1 MSASNR
7 FRTGWDALQSTLRQ
21 SVETVTRTARI
32 DVSST
37 GVDEIDPPDD
47 LDEYWNQYKTTGI
60 VRSNFDQFVSD
71 VVKPGVRIEADDD
84 TTVDY
89 FMGGDSAPDEAPDGG
104 FLSNS
109 FVHAGER
116 HQPFQ
121 PGLKSTIANRW
132 IRGTVTVELLKKD
145 KDDAESEI
153 TGFYHIRPETLYPQV
168 YANKN
173 ILLDPDP
180 DASANEN
187 VDFEETPRGEVA
199 AYLQF
204 DDQSILGRRIGGFS
218 QDAIPLSQND
228 VMKQV
233 LSPDIGGDDTNEQ
246 GIFGT
251 SVLEAISVD
260 IEEYKATKRDRYR
273 AIQTKAYGIWLA
285 NFGKEAIELSDTQR
299 EIVEWDDKSQQ
310 EFMDVVE
317 GLGPGDVMEA
327 DGPLEMKQFDSDV
340 PDLESTLGHYV
351 DDITSPLPAPKYS
364 IGFEK
369 NINQFVTERQETR
382 YDDIV
387 DEERR
392 YQERKWTGVFRTIAE
407 RHDALDPSGLEVVIE
422 PEEDES
428 PVRSLDDEEIERIR
442 VYTQALKDLYGSGSA
457 ASFVDEEMLRELVLQ
472 LPEDSEPEEPETP
485 PEQGL
490 TGEPPPGEQGEQQPP
505 GEQPPEQD
513 EEMEQIEAQF
523 RALMNGDG

>member
-7 FRTGWDALQSTLRQ
+7 FRSGWDALQSTLRQ

-32 DVSST
+32 DISGT

-47 LDEYWNQYKTTGI
+47 LDEYWEQYKTTGI

-71 VVKPGVRIEADDD
+71 VVKPGVRIEAEDN

-89 FMGGDSAPDEAPDGG
+89 FMGGDSAPDDAPEGG
-104 FLSNS
+104 FLNNS
-109 FVHAGER
+109 FVFAGER
-116 HQPFQ
+116 HQPFN
-121 PGLKSTIANRW
+121 PGLKATIANKW
-132 IRGTVTVELLKKD
+132 VRGTVTVELLKQD
-145 KDDAESEI
+145 KTDPESPI

-180 DASANEN
+180 DAPANEN
-187 VDFEETPRGEVA
+187 IDFEETPRGEVA

-204 DDQSILGRRIGGFS
+204 DDNSILGRRIGGFD

-246 GIFGT
+246 GVFGT
-251 SVLEAISVD
+251 SALEAVSVD
-260 IEEYKATKRDRYR
+260 VEEYKQTKRDKYR

-285 NFGKEAIELSDTQR
+285 NFGKETVELSDTQR
-299 EIVEWDDKSQQ
+299 EIVEWDEESQDD
-310 EFMDVVE
+310 FMNVVE
-317 GLGPGDVMEA
+317 NLGPGDVMEA

-382 YDDIV
+382 YEDIV
-387 DEERR
+387 NEERR
-392 YQERKWTGVFRTIAE
+392 YQERKWTDVFRTVAE
-407 RHDALDPSGLEVVIE
+407 RHPALNPDELKVVIE
-422 PEEDES
+422 PEEEES
-428 PVRSLDDEEIERIR
+428 PVRSLDDEEIDRIR
-442 VYTQALKDLYGSGSA
+442 VFTQAIKDLYGAGSA

-485 PEQGL
+485 PEQGI
-490 TGEPPPGEQGEQQPP
+490 TGEPPPGEQSLPNEQP
-505 GEQPPEQD
+505 GEVD

-523 RALMNGDG
+523 DAMMNGDYE